1 MEVPIEGLITY
12 FGVVMADK
20 TFDTSINVLRNVK
33 VVKTSDIIINVLE
46 VLKQDK
52 HLISLLEI

>member
-1 MEVPIEGLITY
+1 
-12 FGVVMADK
+12 MADK